1 MTREE
6 VIATIQEAARELG
19 HTPSLTE
26 LAAQQKISTCV
37 VRRTFGHYA
46 AALRACGLER
56 TGSGCRV
63 SMAELFEDWIRLVR
77 RLRKTPSL
85 IEYEAGAKYSS
96 GPLVRRFDGWMQV
109 AGGLM
114 RYAMEQ
120 GLETEWKDELEIV
133 RSHLQ
138 VTPMQIRN
146 LPWISSG
153 DSRPVLRMDEPVY
166 GPPVVPFELL
176 LSPTNE
182 QGVVFLFGAM
192 ARKLGFAITQ
202 IQTAFPDCEAYREIE
217 PGKWQRVRIEFEY
230 ESKNFKEHMHDPE
243 KCHLIVCWRHNW
255 EESPLEVVELRREIA
270 KIHGKPHGTPGQA
283 GQVAGS
289 AKSGN

>member
-19 HTPSLTE
+19 HTPSLAE
-26 LAAQQKISTCV
+26 LTAKQTISTHA

-56 TGSGCRV
+56 IGCGYKT
-63 SMAELFEDWIRLVR
+63 STTDLFQDWIRLIR
-77 RLRKTPSL
+77 QLRKVPSMV
-85 IEYEAGAKYSS
+85 EYEAGGKYSS
-96 GPLVRRFDGWMQV
+96 SPLVRRFGGWTKV
-109 AGGLM
+109 AS
-114 RYAMEQ
+114 AMMHHATEQ
-120 GLETEWKDELEIV
+120 GVEAEWKDELDIV
-133 RSHLQ
+133 RSYLEA
-138 VTPMQIRN
+138 TPTQIRN
-146 LPWISSG
+146 SPWISSSG
-153 DSRPVLRMDEPVY
+153 SKPVLRADEPVY

-230 ESKNFKEHMHDPE
+230 ESRNFKEHMHDPE

-255 EESPLEVVELRREIA
+255 EDCPLEVVEL
-270 KIHGKPHGTPGQA
+270 K
-283 GQVAGS
+283 S
-289 AKSGN
+289 AVRKLTAD